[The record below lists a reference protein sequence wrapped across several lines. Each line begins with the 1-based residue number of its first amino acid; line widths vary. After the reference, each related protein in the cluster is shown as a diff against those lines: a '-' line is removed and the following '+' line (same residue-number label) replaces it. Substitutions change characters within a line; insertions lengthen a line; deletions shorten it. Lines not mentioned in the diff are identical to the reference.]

1 MAQLNVRIT
10 DDDAGVVVTNAED
23 DSEKPARVAVFVSG
37 RDGAVVVDVSTEDA
51 NPAANHRIR
60 VWLNEG
66 LLFNGDPEIDE
77 TIHHHTRELPT
88 AQRLAQAMADR
99 RRGGDE
105 RGHPP
110 MPSDVDMATDLLAM
124 LAAATR

>member
-1 MAQLNVRIT
+1 MAQLNVRTT

-23 DSEKPARVAVFVSG
+23 EAERPARVAVFVSG

-77 TIHHHTRELPT
+77 PIHHHTRELPT
-88 AQRLAQAMADR
+88 AQQLAQAMADR

-110 MPSDVDMATDLLAM
+110 MPSDVDMATDLLAV

>member
-1 MAQLNVRIT
+1 MAQLNVRTT
-10 DDDAGVVVTNAED
+10 DDDAGVVVTNAEY
-23 DSEKPARVAVFVSG
+23 EAERPARVAVFVSG

-77 TIHHHTRELPT
+77 PIHHHTRELPT
-88 AQRLAQAMADR
+88 AQQLAQAMADR

-110 MPSDVDMATDLLAM
+110 MPSDVDMATDLLAV